1 MGLGCISVCVCVC
14 IQHTVNAQYFT
25 LYCVSGVRFFFAD
38 SKGDYGSSESLCTE
52 QGLAGADRSGVT
64 LSFALLV
71 VTPLTSEFEQICL
84 ICVHRCQ

>member
-1 MGLGCISVCVCVC
+1 M
-14 IQHTVNAQYFT
+14 NAQYFT

-64 LSFALLV
+64 LKELSFALLV

-84 ICVHRCQ
+84 ICVHRCH